1 MAASSLY
8 GRVYDQIKA
17 RILDGTYPVDSRL
30 PTSEELTTELQVSAI
45 TLKRALD
52 MLRDEGFVVRRPR
65 LGTVVVSADPGQS
78 VHRRDGLPLVRCIVT
93 GFDDTFGTPVL
104 IGLLDAAAGRAH
116 IVLDRSVGDT
126 TREDRLLAGAVD
138 MGAEAVL
145 LLPSSS
151 EYASPAL
158 LELVT
163 RQFPVVVL
171 DRGLEQIPVSTVRS
185 DNVSGA
191 QAATEHLFSL
201 GHRQVGLV
209 ASASAV
215 STIDE
220 RRQGFVRAHAVRGY
234 SLDPDRMYGDV
245 RVVVPGADEDPTDDL
260 QRLTAFLRRHD
271 DLTGFVVT
279 EYHVALLV
287 RRAVRELGLRIPR
300 DVSIVCFDQPDSFL
314 DDEIFRFT
322 HVAQPQVE
330 LGRRALDL
338 VLAQIEDPT
347 AVVKLALPTRLVV
360 GESSGPARQPVAPPI
375 PSP

>member
-1 MAASSLY
+1 MASSLY

-17 RILDGTYPVDSRL
+17 RILDGTYPVDRRL
-30 PTSEELTTELQVSAI
+30 PSQEELTAELSVSAI

-52 MLRDEGFVVRRPR
+52 MLRDEGFLVRRPR
-65 LGTVVVSADPGQS
+65 LGTVVVSSDPGRSAQ
-78 VHRRDGLPLVRCIVT
+78 RRDGLPLVRCIVT

-104 IGLLDAAAGRAH
+104 VGLLDAAAGRAH
-116 IVLDRSVGDT
+116 VVLDRSVGDT
-126 TREDRLLAGAVD
+126 DREDRLLAGAVG

-158 LELVT
+158 LELVA

-171 DRGLEQIPVSTVRS
+171 DRGLEQIPVSSVRS
-185 DNVSGA
+185 DNVAGA
-191 QAATEHLFSL
+191 RAATEHLFAL
-201 GHRQVGLV
+201 GHRRIGLI

-215 STIDE
+215 SSIDE
-220 RRQGFVRAHAVRGY
+220 RRQGFVHAHAVRGY
-234 SLDPDRMYGDV
+234 SLDPAYLYADV
-245 RVVVPGADEDPTDDL
+245 RVVVPGATADPAEDLD
-260 QRLTAFLRRHD
+260 RLRVFLEGNA

-279 EYHVALLV
+279 EYHVALLL
-287 RRAVRELGLRIPR
+287 RRALRELGRQIPE
-300 DVSIVCFDQPDSFL
+300 DVSIVCFDQPDGFL

-322 HVAQPQVE
+322 HVAQPQQE
-330 LGRRALDL
+330 LGRRALDQ

-360 GESSGPARQPVAPPI
+360 GESSGPVRRTVAPRL

>member
-17 RILDGTYPVDSRL
+17 RILDGSYPVDSRL
-30 PTSEELTTELQVSAI
+30 PSSEDLTAELQVSSI

-52 MLRDEGFVVRRPR
+52 MLRDEGFLVRRPR
-65 LGTVVVSADPGQS
+65 LGTVVVSADPGRSAQ
-78 VHRRDGLPLVRCIVT
+78 RRDGLPLVRCVVT

-116 IVLDRSVGDT
+116 VVLDRSVGDT
-126 TREDRLLAGAVD
+126 AREDELLAGAVD

-158 LELVT
+158 LELVA
-163 RQFPVVVL
+163 RQFPVVVV

-185 DNVSGA
+185 DNVTGA
-191 QAATEHLFSL
+191 QTAAEHLFSL
-201 GHRQVGLV
+201 GHRQIGLI
-209 ASASAV
+209 ASANVV
-215 STIDE
+215 STVDE

-234 SLDPDRMYGDV
+234 SLDPDRMYGGV
-245 RVVVPGADEDPTDDL
+245 RVVVPGADADPADDL
-260 QRLTAFLRRHD
+260 ARLTEFLHRHA

-287 RRAVRELGLRIPR
+287 RRALRDLGRRIPH
-300 DVSIVCFDQPDSFL
+300 DVSIVCFDQPDAFL

-322 HVAQPQVE
+322 HVAQPQADM
-330 LGRRALDL
+330 GRRALEQ
-338 VLAQIEDPT
+338 VLRQIEDPA
-347 AVVKLALPTRLVV
+347 AVVKLALPTRLVP
-360 GESSGPARQPVAPPI
+360 GASSGPAAPRP